1 MPAQDFALVFLAAA
15 LALLALGAALALTSG
30 NAAKRAVGMVIAQS
44 GATLGAIAL
53 GLPAA
58 GATAMLAI
66 MLASLLI
73 GAAIVV
79 RLQEAYG
86 SVEAPEIDEAD
97 RYSEPADD
105 LT

>member
-1 MPAQDFALVFLAAA
+1 M
-15 LALLALGAALALTSG
+15 TSS
-30 NAAKRAVGMVIAQS
+30 NAVKRIAGMVIAQS

-58 GATAMLAI
+58 GATAMLAV
-66 MLASLLI
+66 MLAGLLI

-86 SVEAPEIDEAD
+86 SIEALEIDDAD
-97 RYSEPADD
+97 NYSEPADD